1 MKPSIDLILGTALWA
16 WTVPKIQAFQLLDNF
31 YEAGYRWI
39 DAATNYPINKN
50 ADDFRASEG
59 ILLEWIKAHGVRDL
73 KVLMKIGSIN
83 NLYTL
88 ENNLT
93 PSFIQIIYNE
103 YRHLFGEQLTEVMVH
118 WDNRAETE
126 AILASLAALD
136 GIRKQGLKIGLSGI
150 KHPAI
155 YHELNT
161 SFDFD
166 WDIQLKH
173 NLVYSDYPRY
183 ADFHGRPRFLAY
195 GINAGGL
202 KFPSSTYRQDSSTAV
217 RNVPTE
223 KYQDLINKAAEV
235 LAEYNA
241 QSSHEALTRFNEC
254 SMVYT
259 YYSPDIKG
267 ILVGPSKTEQLQST
281 LSFFQQ
287 LKTGQHEALYHRLVN
302 ISSNG

>member
-16 WTVPKIQAFQLLDNF
+16 WTIPRSQAFKLLDDF
-31 YEAGYRWI
+31 YAAGFRWI
-39 DAATNYPINKN
+39 DGATNYPINKQ
-50 ADDFRASEG
+50 AADFRAAES
-59 ILLEWIKAHGVRDL
+59 ILHEWIKAHGITDL

-83 NLYTL
+83 NLYTP
-88 ENNLT
+88 ENNLH

-103 YRHLFGEQLTEVMVH
+103 YLHLFGDQLAEVMIH
-118 WDNRAETE
+118 WDNRDEPEEIRSTLE
-126 AILASLAALD
+126 ALD
-136 GIRKQGLKIGLSGI
+136 RIREDGVRIGLSGI

-161 SFDFD
+161 SFRFD

-173 NLVYSDYPRY
+173 NLVSSDYHRY
-183 ADFHGRPRFLAY
+183 AAFHGRPRFMAY

-202 KFPSSTYRQDSSTAV
+202 KFPTSSYRQDSSTAV

-223 KYQDLINKAAEV
+223 KYQELVRQIASTLEH
-235 LAEYNA
+235 YNA
-241 QSSHEALTRFNEC
+241 QSSLAPLTRFNEC

-267 ILVGPSKTEQLQST
+267 ILIGPSKNEQLHST
-281 LSFFQQ
+281 LAFFQQ
-287 LKTGQHEALYHRLVN
+287 LQAGQHEKLYHQLATL
-302 ISSNG
+302 SSNG

>member
-1 MKPSIDLILGTALWA
+1 MKSSIDLILGTALWA
-16 WTVPKIQAFQLLDNF
+16 WTVSKEQAFQLLDKF

-50 ADDFRASEG
+50 AADFRASEG
-59 ILLEWIKAHGVRDL
+59 ILNEWIKANGVQDL

-83 NLYTL
+83 NLYTP

-93 PSFIQIIYNE
+93 PSFIRIIYNE
-103 YRHLFGEQLTEVMVH
+103 YLHLFGEQLAEVMVH

-126 AILASLAALD
+126 AIRDSLQALD
-136 GIRKQGLKIGLSGI
+136 LIRQEGVKIGLSGI

-155 YHELNT
+155 YHELNN
-161 SFDFD
+161 SFGFD

-173 NLVYSDYPRY
+173 NLVYSDYDRY
-183 ADFHGRPRFLAY
+183 VAFHGQARFLAY
-195 GINAGGL
+195 GINVGGL
-202 KFPSSTYRQDSSTAV
+202 KFPSATYRKDSSTAV

-223 KYQDLINKAAEV
+223 KYQDLVNQVATI

-241 QSSHEALTRFNEC
+241 QSSLEALTRFNEC

-267 ILVGPSKTEQLQST
+267 ILVGPSKTAQLQST
-281 LSFFQQ
+281 LTFFEQ
-287 LKTGQHEALYHRLVN
+287 LRAGQHAELYNRLATL
-302 ISSNG
+302 SPNG

>member
-16 WTVPKIQAFQLLDNF
+16 WTVSKEQAFQLLDKF

-50 ADDFRASEG
+50 ANDFRASEG
-59 ILLEWIKAHGVRDL
+59 ILCEWIKANGVQDL

-83 NLYTL
+83 NLYTP

-103 YRHLFGEQLTEVMVH
+103 YLHLFGEQLAEVMVH
-118 WDNRAETE
+118 WDNRAEAD
-126 AILASLAALD
+126 AIRASLLALD
-136 GIRKQGLKIGLSGI
+136 RIRQEGVKIGLSGI

-155 YHELNT
+155 YHELNS
-161 SFDFD
+161 SFGFD

-173 NLVYSDYPRY
+173 NLVYSDYDRY
-183 ADFHGRPRFLAY
+183 SAFHGQARFLAY

-202 KFPSSTYRQDSSTAV
+202 KFPSATYRKDSSTAV

-223 KYQDLINKAAEV
+223 KYQDLVHEV
-235 LAEYNA
+235 ATILTDYNA
-241 QSSHEALTRFNEC
+241 HSSLEALTRFNEC

-267 ILVGPSKTEQLQST
+267 ILVGPSKTAQLQST
-281 LSFFQQ
+281 LTFFEQ
-287 LKTGQHEALYHRLVN
+287 LQAGQHEELYNRLAAL
-302 ISSNG
+302 SSNG